1 MLVDILRHG
10 QPQGGEV
17 LRGRVDHPLADEG
30 WRQMYASTGI
40 NPAQASLESAPW
52 TRVICSPLQRCRQ
65 FAEKISADLKLP
77 LSVEPDWQEIDY
89 GIWDGMPVAQWRKEA
104 AEQFKAFRQDMTA
117 LSPPQGESFVC
128 FRDRVLT
135 VWHQLST
142 TLSADEHVLLITHG
156 GVMRVI
162 LPTVLGIPLNQ
173 TGVLHIPF
181 ACLSRI
187 EVGRRD
193 DQPFSTLL
201 FHNSSLSAR
210 LGTRPGSE
218 VP

>member
-17 LRGRVDHPLADEG
+17 LRGRVDHQLTDEG
-30 WRQMYASTGI
+30 WRQMYNSTGI
-40 NPAQASLESAPW
+40 KFAQASSAATPW
-52 TRVICSPLQRCRQ
+52 TRVISSPLQRCRQ

-77 LSVEPDWQEIDY
+77 LSVESHWQEIDY
-89 GIWDGMPVAQWRKEA
+89 GIWDGMPVSQWRKEA

-117 LSPPQGESFVC
+117 LSPPQGESFVS
-128 FRDRVLT
+128 FRDRVLAA
-135 VWHQLST
+135 WQDIAALPQ
-142 TLSADEHVLLITHG
+142 DDHVLLITHG

-187 EVGRRD
+187 ETGWRD
-193 DQPFSTLL
+193 EKPFSTLL
-201 FHNSSLSAR
+201 FHNSSL
-210 LGTRPGSE
+210 T
-218 VP
+218 